1 MDEYD
6 NNFEEHEP
14 MSQDPDNKS
23 QNETSH
29 MGTGIAIGTGAGVA
43 LGVVF
48 GIALGNMAFMGI
60 GIAIGV
66 SIGVAIGAALNEKS
80 RSGDN

>member
-6 NNFEEHEP
+6 YNFEEHEP

-23 QNETSH
+23 QNETNH
-29 MGTGIAIGTGAGVA
+29 MGAGIAIGSGAGVA
-43 LGVVF
+43 LGVLF
-48 GIALGNMAFMGI
+48 GIAFGNMAFMGI

-66 SIGVAIGAALNEKS
+66 SLGVAIGAALNEKS
-80 RSGDN
+80 ESGDN